1 MILNSMK
8 SELRYDIRS
17 KFLIIFAL
25 ILTVIMCGMV
35 YIQYVQIGSA
45 ISSFR
50 AAALEAE
57 DMGSSVEKQLSQEF
71 KIIREDNGFMNARG
85 GSNPVSA
92 YKYYVEQDMKNLS
105 LGNAASSFC
114 GTGQFYLPLVF
125 SLVGLFSMRR
135 DVKNKTLKVKICK
148 YGKNSYILS
157 KLLYLTL
164 MSGAVLL
171 ISMAVAMAAN
181 RIAYSFSLNDLNTL
195 GELNKYI
202 ELDSVPFSLT
212 RLISQYLFTW
222 AWSLI
227 YLYLGILFSQ
237 ITRNTT
243 VGAIA
248 LFVLNYIVPTSKK
261 YDPRNIILCY
271 IDKFFDFYGDFFI
284 NCIEV
289 RPIALAIPIAIAVL
303 AVVLTIT
310 INRSRSA
317 YV

>member
-17 KFLIIFAL
+17 KFLIIVTL
-25 ILTVIMCGMV
+25 ILTMLMCGMV
-35 YIQYVQIGSA
+35 YIQYVRIGSA

-50 AAALEAE
+50 NSVQKAE
-57 DMGSSVEKQLSQEF
+57 EMGSSVEEELSQ
-71 KIIREDNGFMNARG
+71 KLKLVREENGFMNARIDN
-85 GSNPVSA
+85 SPVAVS
-92 YKYYVEQDMKNLS
+92 KYYIEQDMKNLS

-171 ISMAVAMAAN
+171 IAMALAMAAN
-181 RIAYSFSLNDLNTL
+181 RIAYSFALNDLNAI
-195 GELNKYI
+195 GEMNKYI
-202 ELDSVPFSLT
+202 EIDPVPFSLT

-243 VGAIA
+243 VGAVA

-271 IDKFFDFYGDFFI
+271 VDKFFDFYGDFYI
-284 NCIEV
+284 NYFEV
-289 RPIALAIPIAIAVL
+289 RPIALAIPIAITVL

-310 INRSRSA
+310 INLSRSA

>member
-17 KFLIIFAL
+17 KFMIIVTL
-25 ILTVIMCGMV
+25 ILTMLMCGMV
-35 YIQYVQIGSA
+35 YIQYVKIGSA

-50 AAALEAE
+50 NSVQRAE
-57 DMGSSVEKQLSQEF
+57 EMGSSVEEELSQ
-71 KIIREDNGFMNARG
+71 KLKLVREENGFMNARE

-92 YKYYVEQDMKNLS
+92 YKYYVEQDLKNLS

-148 YGKNSYILS
+148 YGKNNYVLS

-171 ISMAVAMAAN
+171 IAVAVAMAAN
-181 RIAYSFSLNDLNTL
+181 RVAYSFVLDDLNAL

-202 ELDSVPFSLT
+202 ELDPVPFSLT

-248 LFVLNYIVPTSKK
+248 LIVLIYIVPPTKK

-271 IDKFFDFYGDFFI
+271 IDKFFDFYGDFYI
-284 NCIEV
+284 NYFEV

-303 AVVLTIT
+303 SVVLTIT

>member
-71 KIIREDNGFMNARG
+71 KIIREDNGFMNARE

-92 YKYYVEQDMKNLS
+92 YKYYVEQDLKNLS

-148 YGKNSYILS
+148 YGKNNYVLS

-171 ISMAVAMAAN
+171 IAMAVAMAGN
-181 RIAYSFSLNDLNTL
+181 RIAYSFALSDLNAL

-202 ELDSVPFSLT
+202 ELDPVPFSLT
-212 RLISQYLFTW
+212 RLIAQYLFTW

-227 YLYLGILFSQ
+227 YLYLGMLFSQ

>member
-92 YKYYVEQDMKNLS
+92 YKYYVEQDLKNLS

-148 YGKNSYILS
+148 YGKNNYVLS

-171 ISMAVAMAAN
+171 IAMAVAMAGN
-181 RIAYSFSLNDLNTL
+181 RIAYSFALSDLNAL

-212 RLISQYLFTW
+212 RLIAQYLFTW

-227 YLYLGILFSQ
+227 YLYLGMLFSQ

-289 RPIALAIPIAIAVL
+289 RPIALAIPIAIAIL